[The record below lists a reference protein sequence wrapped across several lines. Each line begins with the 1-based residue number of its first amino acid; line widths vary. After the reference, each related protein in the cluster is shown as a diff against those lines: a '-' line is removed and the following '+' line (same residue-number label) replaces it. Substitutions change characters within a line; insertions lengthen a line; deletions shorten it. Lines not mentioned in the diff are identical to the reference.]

1 MSQHKQTLTGEKRA
15 AMDAGFV
22 KSSKRLRVNDRV
34 RRDRAISAGDY
45 DLARKI
51 EEEAIPFAGRE
62 SHLSIGDNGSDIIN
76 TSIVCSES
84 SEEAHSSERDMESTH
99 LPNIPGVTYRGE
111 VDNDQDDQDDH
122 LYHEKFD
129 LPLVKHEFQHDGRVQ
144 NLITSKYVDAKT
156 KNGLRYM
163 KRFKVAPNTYKV
175 EYNHGKDAL
184 EIASG
189 RLVPNHFSLQQM
201 PARETQHRQYL
212 SCGQYDDVDLVNC
225 QPTIANQ
232 FLLQRN
238 LIVPQMQYYVENR
251 QDCLKKWNMEK
262 HDVIAVLNTVN
273 AVNWHPDLK
282 AIHRAIYEKL
292 VPILKGENP
301 DIWQKV
307 LKSRK
312 PKTVNN
318 REGSF
323 FSQVCQTTENTML
336 LLMHHYFLNAK
347 FRPDVLI
354 SDGCQ
359 IRKDP
364 ENPLTPDHLRACE
377 QYIFDKTQMQTRIAI
392 KPMEVPASYYER
404 FGLIADND
412 HHQLFPILDENTVFA
427 DSTEEKE
434 PLFLEPLYPENPR
447 LDELAKSMICEK
459 SHAACAQFISEL
471 WRNDFFY
478 GDNSWWHF
486 ENHYWKDSP
495 YSMTHKIMFELFPI
509 LDELT
514 SWRDTGG
521 DLDGHISN
529 LKRSL
534 SDLPTSK
541 NIASACIGHFQKLDY
556 HAFKCSLN
564 RDLALLC
571 FKNGVYDL
579 NAGHLRDGKP
589 QDRISIQINYDFVDF
604 SLPEN
609 VHIFKRLGTILQ
621 QILPDRD
628 EREYVLD
635 ILACALGGKRTNKL
649 EILLGEGANGKSLLT
664 QLMELALGPY
674 ATSWSTAM
682 LCTEF
687 DPTAPNTELN
697 RARHVRFINIQEGKK
712 SSQFNMETFR
722 KYTGGDSFNG
732 IRDLFEKGS
741 GVTSFVLHA
750 QLWLSLNTLMAI
762 SEANHAT
769 WRRLELLEMRSKFV
783 EDESEVDV
791 KNNRYLADECLKN
804 ELHSLAPA
812 FMWLLVEKRYRDM
825 RDKNDF
831 VLSPPTSVIEAT
843 ERYRSE
849 QNVYQLFFDDMCT
862 FDSEGRIFNTELFE
876 KCQQWA
882 KINLK
887 AVTKAD
893 MKKWLLNQPGVQWK
907 DSLKI
912 MKSVGDFG
920 QRSVEKVSRGYLGI
934 KLNKYE

>member
-1 MSQHKQTLTGEKRA
+1 MTQHKQALTGEKRA
-15 AMDAGFV
+15 AMDIRFV

-62 SHLSIGDNGSDIIN
+62 SHLSIGENGSDIIN

-201 PARETQHRQYL
+201 PARETQHRQTVL
-212 SCGQYDDVDLVNC
+212 KNG
-225 QPTIANQ
+225 IW
-232 FLLQRN
+232 RN
-238 LIVPQMQYYVENR
+238 MM
-251 QDCLKKWNMEK
+251 W
-262 HDVIAVLNTVN
+262 IAVLNTVN
-273 AVNWHPDLK
+273 AVNCHPDLK

-292 VPILKGENP
+292 VPILEEENP

-323 FSQVCQTTENTML
+323 FSQ
-336 LLMHHYFLNAK
+336 

-364 ENPLTPDHLRACE
+364 ENPLTPEHLRACE
-377 QYIFDKTQMQTRIAI
+377 QYIFDKTQMQMRIAI

-412 HHQLFPILDENTVFA
+412 HHQLFPIVDENTVFA
-427 DSTEEKE
+427 ESTEEKE

-556 HAFKCSLN
+556 HAFKCSLS

-609 VHIFKRLGTILQ
+609 VHILKRLGTILQ

-712 SSQFNMETFR
+712 SSQFNMGTFR

-741 GVTSFVLHA
+741 GVNSFVLHA

-783 EDESEVDV
+783 EAESEVDV
-791 KNNRYLADECLKN
+791 KNNRYLADECLKK
-804 ELHSLAPA
+804 ELTSLAPA
-812 FMWLLVEKRYRDM
+812 FMWLLIEKRYRNM

-831 VLSPPTSVIEAT
+831 VLSPPTSVVEAT

-862 FDSEGRIFNTELFE
+862 FESEGRIFNTELFE

-893 MKKWLLNQPGVQWK
+893 MKKWLLSQPGVQWK

-920 QRSVEKVSRGYLGI
+920 QRSVDKVSRGYLGI